1 MNQENKT
8 LNTRNHWSFVRWM
21 PSMRW
26 LSGALVLISLASLL
40 FFGLNLGIDFT
51 GGVLI
56 EVHAD
61 QPIDQSQL
69 QQVFLKNGFSEVQ
82 VQSYG
87 TPRSML
93 VRLPPAEDRAQ
104 ILENDL
110 HRIIGATEP
119 AMKIERVEY
128 VGPRVGSELKRNGI
142 TALVFALLAI
152 MIYVALR
159 FEIRFSM
166 AAVLALFHDI
176 ILVLGAFSLF
186 RWNFD
191 LSILAALLAV
201 IGYSLND
208 TIVIFDHI
216 RESLRTIKRLKPG
229 EVINIALNQT
239 LSRTLVTSLTTLLV
253 LMSLLI
259 FGGGALKGFAIAL
272 SLGVVFGTYSSIFVA
287 SDMAIL
293 LGVRRDLLMSSES
306 HPRRSDDGAVV

>member
-1 MNQENKT
+1 
-8 LNTRNHWSFVRWM
+8 
-21 PSMRW
+21 MRW

>member
-8 LNTRNHWSFVRWM
+8 LNTQNHWSFVRWM

-104 ILENDL
+104 MLENDL

-159 FEIRFSM
+159 FEIRFSV

-287 SDMAIL
+287 SDLAIL
-293 LGVRRDLLMSSES
+293 FGVRRDLLMSSES